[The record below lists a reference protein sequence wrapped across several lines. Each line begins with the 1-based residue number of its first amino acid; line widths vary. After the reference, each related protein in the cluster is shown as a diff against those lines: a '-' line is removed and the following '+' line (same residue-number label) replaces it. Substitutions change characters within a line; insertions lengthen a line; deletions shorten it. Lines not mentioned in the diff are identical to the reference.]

1 MDQVPDVSFMRV
13 YMSTLLVTNKI
24 TPENR
29 CLEDEFSFWGRLIWP
44 IFRGGAVGRVYHI
57 LPDPAVN
64 PDERPCHPVTLR
76 SERDELVD
84 RITAAGN
91 GSLMRGWRTA
101 GGMSGGRLRVGGW
114 V

>member
-44 IFRGGAVGRVYHI
+44 MFRAKLAVSFGEGIPYI
-57 LPDPAVN
+57 LPDPPPRPVN
-64 PDERPCHPVTLR
+64 RGLTTDPATQSPCAR
-76 SERDELVD
+76 SATSWWIASR
-84 RITAAGN
+84 R
-91 GSLMRGWRTA
+91 RGMVA
-101 GGMSGGRLRVGGW
+101 
-114 V
+114 

>member
-64 PDERPCHPVTLR
+64 PDERPLPPSHLALGAR
-76 SERDELVD
+76 
-84 RITAAGN
+84 
-91 GSLMRGWRTA
+91 
-101 GGMSGGRLRVGGW
+101 RVGGSHHRGGEW
-114 V
+114 